1 MPHIPVSL
9 ILENLAVFVTAMTAV
24 ISVHG
29 KRIDLFG
36 VVVLALV
43 TAFGGG
49 TVRDMLMGR
58 QAAWLT
64 APSFFASAMAAT
76 MLTFF
81 IDRFRTVP
89 NIVLQVLDIFAVA
102 LFTMVGTQKGLDAQT
117 QFTVPVLVL
126 LGVSTGVAG
135 GILRDIAIGRVP
147 MVFRSEIKL
156 YATAA
161 IAGALVYIGV
171 VRFLDIG
178 QVWASVI
185 GITVVMGLRLASL
198 RWEFSLPEMKE

>member
-9 ILENLAVFVTAMTAV
+9 VLENLAVFVTAMTAV

-36 VVVLALV
+36 GVVLALV

-89 NIVLQVLDIFAVA
+89 NIVLQILDI
-102 LFTMVGTQKGLDAQT
+102 
-117 QFTVPVLVL
+117 L
-126 LGVSTGVAG
+126 LYCMSPNS
-135 GILRDIAIGRVP
+135 I
-147 MVFRSEIKL
+147 
-156 YATAA
+156 
-161 IAGALVYIGV
+161 
-171 VRFLDIG
+171 
-178 QVWASVI
+178 
-185 GITVVMGLRLASL
+185 
-198 RWEFSLPEMKE
+198 